1 MEITHVKSS
10 QKKDVVIELVSEEDY
25 LFITEDDY
33 HFDWELEKKNVV
45 YKLKFPDDD
54 EILGLM
60 SLKDIPS
67 ESRVEIILLA
77 SSVINTGKNKIY
89 DGIAGNLIAFACRE
103 SVRLYAD
110 NAFVSLHPKTELK
123 SYYMAQYGF
132 QNAGIQIYLE
142 STPMFN
148 LMNKYQI

>member
-10 QKKDVVIELVSEEDY
+10 QKKDIVIELVAEEDY

-67 ESRVEIILLA
+67 ESRIEIVLLA

-89 DGIAGNLIAFACRE
+89 DEIAGNLIAFACRE
-103 SVRLYAD
+103 SIKLFAE
-110 NAFVSLHPKTELK
+110 NACVSLHPKTELRN
-123 SYYMAQYGF
+123 YYMTKYGF
-132 QNAGIQIYLE
+132 ENGGRQIYLD
-142 STPMFN
+142 STTLFN
-148 LMNKYQI
+148 LIAKYKI

>member
-110 NAFVSLHPKTELK
+110 YAFVSLHPKTELK

-132 QNAGIQIYLE
+132 QDAGRQIYLE
-142 STPMFN
+142 SKPLFN

>member
-10 QKKDVVIELVSEEDY
+10 EKKDVVIELVSEEDY
-25 LFITEDDY
+25 LFITEADY
-33 HFDWELEKKNVV
+33 HFDWELEKDNAV

-60 SLKDIPS
+60 SLKVISS
-67 ESRVEIILLA
+67 ESRIEIILLA
-77 SSVINTGKNKIY
+77 SSVKNTGKNKIY

-110 NAFVSLHPKTELK
+110 YAFVSLHPKTELK
-123 SYYMAQYGF
+123 SYYMEQYGF

-142 STPMFN
+142 STPLFN
-148 LMNKYQI
+148 LINKYQI